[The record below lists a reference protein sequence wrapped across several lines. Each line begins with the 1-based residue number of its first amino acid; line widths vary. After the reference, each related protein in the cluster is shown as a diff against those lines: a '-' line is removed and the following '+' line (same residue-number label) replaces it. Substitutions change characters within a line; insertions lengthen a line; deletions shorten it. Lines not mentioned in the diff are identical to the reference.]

1 MILFPSE
8 MTGERLLELGVNLLL
23 NPSSHVFFLIII
35 LKFIISVH

>member
-23 NPSSHVFFLIII
+23 NPSSHVFFNYYF
-35 LKFIISVH
+35 KVYY